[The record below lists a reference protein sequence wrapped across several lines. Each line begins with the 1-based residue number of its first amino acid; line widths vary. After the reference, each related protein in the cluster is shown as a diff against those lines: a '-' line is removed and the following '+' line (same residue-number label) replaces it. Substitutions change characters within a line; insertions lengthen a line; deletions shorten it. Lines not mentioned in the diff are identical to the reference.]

1 MDASVYEHFEMV
13 FQPIVDLLTGDLVQ
27 VEALARLR
35 DNSGLLVLPKD
46 VIPSLCADGLFN
58 LFTQGVEQSI
68 TAMAMW
74 EREDIHVGVSINCTA
89 NALLDR
95 RYLELITRLGGQ
107 DRLNL
112 NRLTLELT
120 EDDVIHDYNMAASA
134 VNDLKNLGIETSLDD
149 LGAGYS
155 SLARLIHIPFNE
167 VKLDQALVR
176 STSVPMKSL
185 HLIYHLS
192 QFADDVGV
200 RSVIEG
206 LESIDLIEAAAIL
219 GANRGQG
226 YAISKPIPPEALSAW
241 SEKFKW
247 PIDVECPRTDLGA
260 RAALYRS
267 SATPAL
273 RHAGV
278 F

>member
-89 NALLDR
+89 NVPLDR

-134 VNDLKNLGIETSLDD
+134 VNDLKNLGVETSLDD

-167 VKLDQALVR
+167 VKLDQSLVR